1 MKRNIYSKL
10 WMIFFV
16 LMGAACTNQ
25 VEDAIPVSGQPIEF
39 SVQSDWKEIR
49 NTRSDDKTQFTQGDS
64 IRIFC
69 FYNEKKKFMYD
80 VADSTRG
87 QIVVLDDDG
96 KTWNY
101 KPKRFWPKEGK
112 LLFLASYPQN
122 SIHNYG
128 VGTPMIYDQTV
139 NPLRR
144 DLLWGVS
151 EMKSPSAQD
160 RKNNVGITMVHA
172 LAKVNI
178 SIDNSWGNIGTVI
191 VSAYKVGRFTKTYT
205 DGIPIWDVSDVEENK
220 IDATFRYS
228 DLIRNDSGTSFTVFI
243 LPDKITGLRMFD
255 FGGIEK
261 INASK
266 EISEEIKK
274 HTFLAGKVYNLTI
287 SKGVRKKNTNSRSI
301 AMSVRCVSE

>member
-1 MKRNIYSKL
+1 
-10 WMIFFV
+10 
-16 LMGAACTNQ
+16 
-25 VEDAIPVSGQPIEF
+25 
-39 SVQSDWKEIR
+39 
-49 NTRSDDKTQFTQGDS
+49 
-64 IRIFC
+64 
-69 FYNEKKKFMYD
+69 
-80 VADSTRG
+80 
-87 QIVVLDDDG
+87 
-96 KTWNY
+96 
-101 KPKRFWPKEGK
+101 
-112 LLFLASYPQN
+112 
-122 SIHNYG
+122 
-128 VGTPMIYDQTV
+128 MIYEQTA
-139 NPLRR
+139 NSMKQ

-151 EMKSPSAQD
+151 DMNCPSAQD